1 MIKEKINLVEIEKIK
16 QLISTNQRFVIT
28 THHNSDGDAMG
39 SATAMAEVLRQM
51 GKDATIV
58 LPNGFPTFFNWMKGT
73 ESIVIYD
80 KEMGKGEELISQ
92 TDVVICLDFNQL
104 GRIDAL
110 EPIVAASTKP
120 RIVIDHHL
128 GLKIENL
135 ACVSVP
141 EASSTCELVYHV
153 LNACGYESYI
163 NLNVAES
170 LYTGMMTDTGRLDF
184 SSSYTDIY
192 EAVGNLVAKGVRK
205 TFVHDNI
212 YNVYT
217 YNRMKLKAKVLG
229 KNMVFMPEYHTVY
242 MYITMKDKYEFDF
255 QLGDSEGLVNIPLEI
270 SDVKLCALFT
280 EYKDHVKVSL
290 RSKGDFSVE
299 EFARTSFNGGGHK
312 NASGGELKTSLQD
325 TIAVFVDGVKKR
337 SKDLQ

>member
-1 MIKEKINLVEIEKIK
+1 MIKEKINLAEIEKIK
-16 QLISTNQRFVIT
+16 HLISTNQRFVIT

-39 SATAMAEVLRQM
+39 SSTAMAEVLRQM
-51 GKDATIV
+51 GKDVTIV
-58 LPNGFPTFFNWMKGT
+58 LPNGFPAFFNWMNGT
-73 ESIVIYD
+73 ESIVVFD
-80 KEMGKGEELISQ
+80 KEIEKGKELLAK

-104 GRIDAL
+104 GRIDEL
-110 EPIVAASTKP
+110 EPVVANSVKP

-128 GLKIENL
+128 GLKIENS
-135 ACVSVP
+135 ACISVP

-153 LNACGYESYI
+153 LNACGYEPYI
-163 NLNVAES
+163 NLDVAES

-192 EAVGNLVAKGVRK
+192 EAVGNLVEKGVRK

-217 YNRMKLKAKVLG
+217 YNRMKLKAKVLAS
-229 KNMVFMPEYHTVY
+229 NMVFLPEYHVAY
-242 MYITMKDKYEFDF
+242 MYITMKDKHEFDF
-255 QLGDSEGLVNIPLEI
+255 QPGDSEGLVNIPLEI

-290 RSKGDFSVE
+290 RSKGDFSAE

-312 NASGGELKTSLQD
+312 NASGGELKTSLQE
-325 TIAVFVDGVKKR
+325 TIAVFIDGVKKR
-337 SKDLQ
+337 SENLQ